1 MRNFRYFRVGQSY
14 SHVWITAA
22 AGMPTQPLGGRFQVE
37 LSIVV
42 GGRSCSCAGIQF
54 TKPCNGP
61 LQLSARFLAVGAWL
75 LRDAL
80 LCGHNS
86 ISCEQVFACA
96 SGSDGGARWQ
106 RGRAGRHEP

>member
-1 MRNFRYFRVGQSY
+1 MKISNTQIPFGPCHAVL
-14 SHVWITAA
+14 A

-61 LQLSARFLAVGAWL
+61 LQLSARFLAVGAGL